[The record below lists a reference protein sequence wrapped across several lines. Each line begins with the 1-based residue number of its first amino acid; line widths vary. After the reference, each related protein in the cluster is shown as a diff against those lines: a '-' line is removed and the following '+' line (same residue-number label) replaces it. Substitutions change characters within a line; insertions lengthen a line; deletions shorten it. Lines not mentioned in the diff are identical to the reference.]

1 MASKKSFPFGT
12 DGNPLGGVPLSDA
25 VKESAQQIWLAG
37 LGAFSKAQAEGG
49 KVFEALV
56 KEGTTLQRKTQTV
69 AEEKITEATQ
79 RMASA
84 ANEMGSRAAG
94 QWDKLE
100 TIFEDRVAKALGRLG
115 IPTARDLQALH
126 DRIDALTAELAQA
139 RKTSAPRTAKA
150 PAKTAGRAAGKA
162 TSTTAGKTAGKAAHP
177 TPTKK
182 ATPRA
187 RKPAA
192 K

>member
-100 TIFEDRVAKALGRLG
+100 TIFEDRVSKALGRLG

-162 TSTTAGKTAGKAAHP
+162 TSTAAGKTAGKAAHP

>member
-100 TIFEDRVAKALGRLG
+100 TIFEDRVSKALGRLG

>member
-126 DRIDALTAELAQA
+126 DRIDALTTELAQA